1 MIDDKTKVQ
10 LCMEMIGDFY
20 DSGLEGIG
28 APEAILNAV
37 YTVLTFEGGTDNAPD

>member
-1 MIDDKTKVQ
+1 MIDDKAKVQ

-20 DSGLEGIG
+20 NSGLEGIG

-37 YTVLTFEGGTDNAPD
+37 YTVLTFEGGNDDS